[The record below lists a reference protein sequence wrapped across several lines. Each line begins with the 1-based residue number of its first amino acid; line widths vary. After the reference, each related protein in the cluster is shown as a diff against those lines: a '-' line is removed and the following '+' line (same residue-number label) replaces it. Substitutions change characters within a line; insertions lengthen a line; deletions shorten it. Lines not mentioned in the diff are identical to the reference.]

1 MIGSLK
7 LFAASAA
14 DTIKNSASSACG
26 NVCGTANIS
35 DIFGFVA
42 NALIFLV
49 GAISVIMIIIGGLR
63 YVTSNGD
70 AKATA
75 SAKDTIL
82 YAVVGIVVS
91 IAAFAIVTFVTT
103 NFGNAPKKAE
113 LPVYTAYGNVDTKLN
128 YNNYIKES

>member
-1 MIGSLK
+1 MVLAK
-7 LFAASAA
+7 MMYLASAA
-14 DTIKNSASSACG
+14 SDAIGKSAKQGCG
-26 NVCGTANIS
+26 NVCGNPELS
-35 DIFGFVA
+35 NIFGFIA

-82 YAVVGIVVS
+82 YAVIGIIVA
-91 IAAFAIVTFVTT
+91 IAAYAIVNFVVTH
-103 NFGNAPKKAE
+103 FAK
-113 LPVYTAYGNVDTKLN
+113 
-128 YNNYIKES
+128 